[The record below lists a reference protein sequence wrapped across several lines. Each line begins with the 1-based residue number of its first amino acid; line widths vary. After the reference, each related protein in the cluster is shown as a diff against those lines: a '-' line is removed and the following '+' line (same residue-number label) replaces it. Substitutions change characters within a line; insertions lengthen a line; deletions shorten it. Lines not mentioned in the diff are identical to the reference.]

1 MASVFTAIIIVV
13 VTIIF
18 VARLIWNSKE
28 SICAIV
34 AYWVQLTAG
43 TKGDLKTLK
52 KDAKESFKMLEED
65 FNRTVYPKNK
75 KKYGKQ

>member
-1 MASVFTAIIIVV
+1 MASAVTAIIT
-13 VTIIF
+13 VTVAIIF

-28 SICAIV
+28 SIFAIV
-34 AYWVQLTAG
+34 AYCVQLTAG
-43 TKGDLKTLK
+43 TKGDLKALK

-65 FNRTVYPKNK
+65 FNKTVYPKNK